1 MKVIHTIFIIVA
13 VVAVVATALFLWK
26 DYFTMVPSTDQPADL
41 DWYVHKAKQWELQA
55 RILRTGQ
62 VTLAALAIIASVL
75 SASQWKPASLPNG
88 FLAVLAA
95 VSIALLTGLDLTS
108 QANKIR
114 NAERH
119 LTFSIL
125 EFRQTTG
132 QTTGASLDKLLEAY
146 REAES
151 RVGDYSPQV
160 GTK

>member
-1 MKVIHTIFIIVA
+1 MKVIIRTIFTIVA
-13 VVAVVATALFLWK
+13 VAAVVAAALFLWK

-132 QTTGASLDKLLEAY
+132 ASLDKLLKAY

-151 RVGDYSPQV
+151 RIGDYSPQV

>member
-1 MKVIHTIFIIVA
+1 MKVIRTIFIIVA
-13 VVAVVATALFLWK
+13 VVAVAAAALLL
-26 DYFTMVPSTDQPADL
+26 YFTTVPSTDQPADL

-132 QTTGASLDKLLEAY
+132 ASLDKLLKAY

-151 RVGDYSPQV
+151 RIGDYSPQV